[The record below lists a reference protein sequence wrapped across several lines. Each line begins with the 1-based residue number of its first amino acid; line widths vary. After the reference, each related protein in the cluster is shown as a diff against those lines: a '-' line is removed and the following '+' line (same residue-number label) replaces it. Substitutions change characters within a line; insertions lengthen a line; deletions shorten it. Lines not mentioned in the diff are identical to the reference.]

1 MKRSLAVLTGLLIT
15 GCVTVGTIGSRPW
28 YTQRM
33 DEIEYAY
40 ETAAIDEEAYL
51 GMKNEADQI
60 RGDYLARVRYRYP
73 GYYGYYHSYPHYY
86 GHYYHHGGH
95 HGHH

>member
-1 MKRSLAVLTGLLIT
+1 MKRSFVILLGLLIT
-15 GCVTVGTIGSRPW
+15 GCVTVDTVGSRPW
-28 YTQRM
+28 YNQRM

-51 GMKNEADQI
+51 GMKNEADEI
-60 RGDYLARVRYRYP
+60 RVGYLDRVRYRYP
-73 GYYGYYHSYPHYY
+73 VSYGFYYGSHHH
-86 GHYYHHGGH
+86 GHFSHHGGH

>member
-1 MKRSLAVLTGLLIT
+1 MKRSAVILLSLLIA
-15 GCVTVGTIGSRPW
+15 GCVTVDTVGSRPW
-28 YTQRM
+28 YNQRM

-60 RGDYLARVRYRYP
+60 RVDYMESLRYRYP
-73 GYYGYYHSYPHYY
+73 VSYGFYYGSHHH
-86 GHYYHHGGH
+86 GHFFHHGGH